1 MPQSTWFTFW
11 VASAS
16 AFAVWALSPWF
27 TGFKEPWDAP
37 GVYHGAALL
46 LAGTLSRL
54 INVKPLWTHDVGSIF
69 GQLLYGV
76 VFLPFGPLAVV
87 GLLFLAVWSLLFLV
101 RAYLACLVRTL
112 ALGR

>member
-1 MPQSTWFTFW
+1 MGRARRLLRRSI
-11 VASAS
+11 
-16 AFAVWALSPWF
+16 AFGRELW
-27 TGFKEPWDAP
+27 G
-37 GVYHGAALL
+37 
-46 LAGTLSRL
+46 L